1 MTLASI
7 ASQSTQITQMDSDQ
21 RRNLLIGAKL
31 TVDLQR
37 MFSFDIVLNLIPCKE
52 NLSGLEQKLGEALA
66 KT

>member
-1 MTLASI
+1 
-7 ASQSTQITQMDSDQ
+7 
-21 RRNLLIGAKL
+21 
-31 TVDLQR
+31 